1 MGRCAVL
8 IGLLLASCKGSGS
21 KPATAG
27 SGSAAAPG
35 SGSDVGAGSGSGAAS
50 AATGSG
56 SAGSAAT
63 PPAPTSA
70 SLAKPLRG
78 PFATIDAYCATRP
91 KGDDRECANTDLKAT
106 GSLPAGVLE
115 LAAVY
120 DNNDDENH
128 DIGCAV
134 ALRTSAG
141 WFVGPASA
149 ETCREPSYI
158 ELESVDV
165 GTDGAIATITFSATW
180 HTKDFD
186 DEAKY
191 KLTTLC
197 GVRGGAPACTPVF
210 LSQCDAHAPAS
221 GCSDEAFE
229 LTWTLDNNT
238 ATFTPN
244 QKIDDDAIP
253 TGKHPI
259 L

>member
-1 MGRCAVL
+1 L
-8 IGLLLASCKGSGS
+8 LGLLLASCGGNGS

-27 SGSAAAPG
+27 SGSGSAVG
-35 SGSDVGAGSGSGAAS
+35 SGS
-50 AATGSG
+50 
-56 SAGSAAT
+56 GSAAT
-63 PPAPTSA
+63 PPAPTTTG
-70 SLAKPLRG
+70 LAKPLRG

-91 KGDDRECANTDLKAT
+91 KGDDRECANADLEAT
-106 GSLPAGVLE
+106 GGLPAGLLE

-120 DNNDDENH
+120 DNNDDPDH

-165 GTDGAIATITFSATW
+165 DTDGAIATITFGATW

-186 DEAKY
+186 DEAKF
-191 KLTTLC
+191 KLTALC
-197 GVRGGAPACTPVF
+197 GIRGDVPACTPVF
-210 LSQCDAHAPAS
+210 LSQCDAHAP
-221 GCSDEAFE
+221 GCVDEAFE
-229 LTWTLDNNT
+229 LTWALDDNT
-238 ATFTPN
+238 ATFTPSR
-244 QKIDDDAIP
+244 KVDDDAIP